1 MAISK
6 ENVLLAVTNQ
16 NSGYI
21 RSVEDDICLLP
32 EASLCT
38 FCFASS
44 TAKLYMPDRINN
56 SEGKILGQHVPINY
70 FLMYIMI
77 C

>member
-6 ENVLLAVTNQ
+6 ENVLLVVTNQ
-16 NSGYI
+16 KSGYI
-21 RSVEDDICLLP
+21 RPVDDDICLLL

-38 FCFASS
+38 FCFALS
-44 TAKLYMPDRINN
+44 TTKLYMPDRINN

-70 FLMYIMI
+70 FSMYIMI